1 MNTII
6 KKRLFEFIIENNTET
21 DKQLPPMVHIDAQ
34 AFLRNGVLCET
45 LALFCW
51 SNSNEKCIAVRA
63 VEVDKNGYD
72 TYETFV
78 MDFEVLPKGTQERI
92 YSKLGLAYKTT
103 REEIADAL
111 EDLVH
116 NRYSKAQVEKYI
128 NDLFNPKEPITIDW
142 DCYQDGGL
150 TDYDAMFSTWSDD
163 IVDEELIGD
172 FDLYWLPLKA
182 DNEEQVEVYIT
193 EVAYDFHNL

>member
-6 KKRLFEFIIENNTET
+6 KNRLFEFIIENNTES
-21 DKQLPPMVHIDAQ
+21 DKQLPPIVHIDAQ
-34 AFLRNGVLCET
+34 AFLHDGVLYET
-45 LALFCW
+45 LALSCW
-51 SNSNEKCIAVRA
+51 SSYNKKYIEVRA
-63 VEVDKNGYD
+63 IEVDENGYD
-72 TYETFV
+72 TYETLV
-78 MDFEVLPKGTQERI
+78 MDFEELPKGTQERI

-128 NDLFNPKEPITIDW
+128 NDLFNPKEPISIDW

-150 TDYDAMFSTWSDD
+150 TDYDAMFSSDD